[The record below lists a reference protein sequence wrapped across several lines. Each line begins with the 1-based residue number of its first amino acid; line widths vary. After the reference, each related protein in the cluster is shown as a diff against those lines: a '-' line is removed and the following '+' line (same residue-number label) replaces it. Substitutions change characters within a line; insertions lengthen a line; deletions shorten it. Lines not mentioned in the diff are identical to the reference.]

1 MPVYPIP
8 DDWDGETWGCVLID
22 WPLSEQWFGIL
33 RGLITTPVRGRFWD
47 GSTGIITDAQAIGLD
62 IEGRNPVVS
71 CSDITDALLL
81 LNATLENLDV
91 SNNQQVTV
99 LTDLDVSVQ
108 SIATSVSQA
117 TIDQTVALVAVQI
130 AAAQAEAN
138 AFAWSQAFAQNLTP
152 VTIINNTEIQFRP
165 IEVGV
170 DPPPQTSEA
179 TPTAIT
185 STLEDTDYDLICRRV
200 YWLLRNAKEFF
211 NYFDGVQ
218 EDIAGTVLGLM
229 GAASSALWVASMK
242 AVPDSKR
249 FLIPAAVIISFAHS
263 LQELWGEVPNPV
275 RQLSDWL
282 DADYQELTCQI
293 SVAVEAA
300 AKTEVLQSMI
310 KASAI
315 SSGVSNSVAGLAMM
329 IFNFSSLAALF
340 YVSPLLDTAPP
351 IPAYEPANICS
362 ACGG

>member
-1 MPVYPIP
+1 
-8 DDWDGETWGCVLID
+8 
-22 WPLSEQWFGIL
+22 
-33 RGLITTPVRGRFWD
+33 
-47 GSTGIITDAQAIGLD
+47 LD

-71 CSDITDALLL
+71 CADIAAALLL
-81 LNATLENLDV
+81 INQSIQDLDV
-91 SNNQQVTV
+91 TSTVQVGV
-99 LTDLDVSVQ
+99 LTDIDVNVLN
-108 SIATSVSQA
+108 IANAVSQA

-179 TPTAIT
+179 APTAIT

-293 SVAVEAA
+293 TVAVDALDS
-300 AKTEVLQSMI
+300 TELLQAMI

-340 YVSPLLDTAPP
+340 YVSPLLDPAPV
-351 IPAYEPANICS
+351 IPAYEPANICT